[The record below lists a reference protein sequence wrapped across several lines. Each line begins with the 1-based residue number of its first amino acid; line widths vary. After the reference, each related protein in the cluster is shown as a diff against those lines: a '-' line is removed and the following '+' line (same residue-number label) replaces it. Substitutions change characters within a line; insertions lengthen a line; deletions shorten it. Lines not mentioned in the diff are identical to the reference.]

1 MKNDWMDR
9 FVQCARLGEPL
20 FADGEIRLVPR
31 EWYGYSR
38 HIHSELSFIFDVVR
52 AADGQIAGE
61 IALRIG
67 DSPEQFYLGHIGY
80 HVDEPF
86 RGHGYAR
93 RACLL
98 AAPLLRANGMRTV
111 VITTDPDNWPSVRT
125 CENLGCV
132 LESTVSVPEKMI
144 EKLEISSVKHRFIWT
159 LTEPEP
165 RG

>member
-1 MKNDWMDR
+1 MSYKRNSAAPSSSLLAHLTQRKPEAVGGSGYGLTESNGICAAIGGDQ
-9 FVQCARLGEPL
+9 FVYKPAAAGWPL
-20 FADGEIRLVPR
+20 PIV
-31 EWYGYSR
+31 
-38 HIHSELSFIFDVVR
+38 DV
-52 AADGQIAGE
+52 
-61 IALRIG
+61 RIG

-98 AAPLLRANGMRTV
+98 AAPLLRGYDMRTV

-132 LESTVSVPEKMI
+132 LESTVNVPEKMV
-144 EKLEISSVKHRFIWT
+144 EKLEISTVKHRFIWT
-159 LTEPEP
+159 LAE
-165 RG
+165 